1 MDDEKLLRRAEEV
14 LAEIDRSQGLID
26 EHAEVL
32 AAIRIRLHGGP
43 RKTLDEVIEAAGNLR
58 GKSLED
64 VELPKK
70 KGSLDDVLK
79 ESPKKRDWPT

>member
-1 MDDEKLLRRAEEV
+1 MDDEKLLQRAEEV

-43 RKTLDEVIEAAGNLR
+43 RKTLDEVIEAAGKLR

-64 VELPKK
+64 VEPPKK

-79 ESPKKRDWPT
+79 DPPKKPDWPS